1 MSFGRFL
8 LLLRARLGLIAGI
21 TLAAIFLAGLVT
33 LMLPKRYYAE
43 ATAVLEQPLGDATG
57 LAAGAAGISY
67 FLATQRDVVAS
78 RNVAARVIETLGLER
93 DPDKAQRML
102 GGWNPISAIRN
113 FIVGLFV
120 SGDGGRDMT
129 LREWLTERLL
139 AKLSVTSGRDSRLIK
154 IGFSSQDPEFAAA
167 VANAFMKAFLDANVN
182 LKAAPARTETA
193 WLEGQMKML
202 REQLGQAEGRLSQ
215 FQQEKGI
222 VATDEKLDFE
232 SQRLT
237 ELSTQLANAQSEAFA
252 ASARRQQLQ
261 QFAAGRGKM
270 SAGDVPSDVIT
281 HPVVM
286 SLRQEVA
293 QREAKLQDMARQ
305 IGPNHPRYQAATG
318 ELAQLRGQMS
328 AEMRSIAAGLASAGN
343 VSGQRETALRQAVEQ
358 QKQRMLGMKK
368 DRDMISSLLRDVDN
382 AQKAYTAAVQRISQ
396 ARIESANERP
406 NASVVDEAGVPPRP
420 AGPRMVVNLA
430 IGAILGAAFGLGLAL
445 LLEASQR
452 LVRTGEDL
460 TEILGVPILAVL
472 PPRAVRTPMARA
484 LGAAKVVALPRP

>member
-8 LLLRARLGLIAGI
+8 LLLRARFGLIAGI

-33 LMLPKRYYAE
+33 LSLPKRYYAE
-43 ATAVLEQPLGDATG
+43 ATAVLEQPLGDTAG

-78 RNVAARVIETLGLER
+78 RHVAARVIEHLGLEK

-102 GGWNPISAIRN
+102 GGWNPVAAIRN
-113 FIVGLFV
+113 FIVGLFS

-129 LREWLTERLL
+129 LREWITERLL
-139 AKLSVTSGRDSRLIK
+139 SKLSVTSGRDSRLIK
-154 IGFSSQDPEFAAA
+154 IGFSSHDAEFAAA
-167 VANAFMKAFLDANVN
+167 VSNAFMKSFLEANVQ

-193 WLEGQMKML
+193 WLEGQMKEL
-202 REQLGQAEGRLSQ
+202 RGQLAEAETKLSQ

-222 VATDEKLDFE
+222 VGTDERLDLE
-232 SQRLT
+232 TQRLT
-237 ELSTQLANAQSEAFA
+237 DLSLQLANAQSESYA
-252 ASARRQQLQ
+252 ANARRQQLQ
-261 QFAAGRGKM
+261 QFAAGKG
-270 SAGDVPSDVIT
+270 SARDVPSDVIT

-286 SLRQEVA
+286 SLRQEIV
-293 QREAKLQDMARQ
+293 QREAKLQDMSRQ

-318 ELAQLRGQMS
+318 ELAQLRAQMNT
-328 AEMRSIAAGLASAGN
+328 EMRSVAEGLASAGN
-343 VSGQRETALRQAVEQ
+343 VSGARESQLRQALEQ

-368 DRDMISSLLRDVDN
+368 DREMVSMLVRDVDN

-406 NASVVDEAGVPPRP
+406 NASVVDEASVPPRP
-420 AGPRMVVNLA
+420 AGPRLVVNLA
-430 IGAILGAAFGLGLAL
+430 LGAILGAALGLGIAL

-460 TEILGVPILAVL
+460 AEILGVPILAVL
-472 PPRAVRTPMARA
+472 PPRAVRAPMTRA